1 MALAGKTV
9 PLTFVRTYTDM
20 YKSKATFLFN
30 KMQLLK
36 FGIVE
41 DMLEYPF
48 FLIKYEFRSVGIL
61 YAVYRIQVVL
71 PDDSIVACLNEDQ
84 RCNS

>member
-1 MALAGKTV
+1 MKIATHLHLLPRLRISGAVPFLFLYTILVALAGKTV

-48 FLIKYEFRSVGIL
+48 FKLNMNF
-61 YAVYRIQVVL
+61 
-71 PDDSIVACLNEDQ
+71 VA
-84 RCNS
+84 

>member
-1 MALAGKTV
+1 
-9 PLTFVRTYTDM
+9 
-20 YKSKATFLFN
+20 
-30 KMQLLK
+30 MQLLK

-84 RCNS
+84 RCNSWLV